1 MCIELS
7 KQAHWRLEPHK
18 ESHSPCLTVLA
29 VLLNANIVTAA
40 QLVLLLLAHIV
51 ATLLS
56 LASRGRWPSITIALL
71 PGLGLKWQCDQL
83 CVESQ
88 PFFALPSKKL
98 GAYNADSH
106 IHIWSPEAGYCSLLS
121 VFSEPLVQ
129 SDTKWYSSQWNLLP
143 NLPGNKLITI
153 QN

>member
-1 MCIELS
+1 MHTELS
-7 KQAHWRLEPHK
+7 KQARWRPGQKKLEPHK
-18 ESHSPCLTVLA
+18 ESHSPRITVLA
-29 VLLNANIVTAA
+29 VLLNANIVTSA
-40 QLVLLLLAHIV
+40 QLVLLLLAHMV

-56 LASRGRWPSITIALL
+56 LVSRGRWTSVTIAVL

-106 IHIWSPEAGYCSLLS
+106 IHIWSPEAGYCSLELS
-121 VFSEPLVQ
+121 VFTEPLVQ
-129 SDTKWYSSQWNLLP
+129 SDTKWYSR
-143 NLPGNKLITI
+143 T
-153 QN
+153 